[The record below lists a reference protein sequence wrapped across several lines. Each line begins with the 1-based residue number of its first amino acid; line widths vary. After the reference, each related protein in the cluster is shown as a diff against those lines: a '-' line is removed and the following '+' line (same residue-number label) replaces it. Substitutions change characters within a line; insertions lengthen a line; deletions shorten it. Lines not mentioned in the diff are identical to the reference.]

1 MRAKTIIQKNNTR
14 LKNTCMSGACLVLLP
29 YIFESFPFYIS
40 SESKT
45 INQSWRVVE
54 KELRIKFYCLES
66 VLWFINIILG
76 TSYFSVEQKRLNNG
90 KLFLIFFSTIEGWLA
105 NYSTLL
111 QNVEI
116 FLKKLRRYPF
126 HLKKDFLEC

>member
-14 LKNTCMSGACLVLLP
+14 LKNTCMSEACLVLLP
-29 YIFESFPFYIS
+29 YIFESFPLYIS

-111 QNVEI
+111 KTWR
-116 FLKKLRRYPF
+116 FF
-126 HLKKDFLEC
+126 